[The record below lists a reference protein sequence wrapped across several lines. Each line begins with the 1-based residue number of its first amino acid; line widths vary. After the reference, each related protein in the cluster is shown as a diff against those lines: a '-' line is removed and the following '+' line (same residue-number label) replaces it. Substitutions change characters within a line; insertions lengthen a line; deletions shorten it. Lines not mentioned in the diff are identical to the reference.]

1 MAVARRKAVA
11 QQFDSEQV
19 KEQGTQ
25 VWDNFRAGSP
35 DIEEG
40 MHEAEPWIG
49 GVPAVNGLSWR
60 REHEAE
66 KHAKKTREV
75 EGIQD
80 QWTFELVRGDVE
92 DRHFGYH
99 ERIFGPSRSDHVP

>member
-1 MAVARRKAVA
+1 MSYHWCGYQLCR
-11 QQFDSEQV
+11 QV

-75 EGIQD
+75 EGRLGQKPD
-80 QWTFELVRGDVE
+80 E
-92 DRHFGYH
+92 
-99 ERIFGPSRSDHVP
+99 SR